1 MFHDV
6 EHRSQAALV
15 APPKIPPGGVHCIA
29 PMMNKAALTIALLQ
43 AAGTV
48 TLGHFGQQWF
58 ERLDQVTEMLL
69 VMPPGID
76 GA

>member
-15 APPKIPPGGVHCIA
+15 ACPEILPNGVHCIA
-29 PMMNKAALTIALLQ
+29 PKMNRAALTIGSLQ
-43 AAGTV
+43 ADWTV
-48 TLGHFGQQWF
+48 TLGQLQQEWF

>member
-1 MFHDV
+1 
-6 EHRSQAALV
+6 
-15 APPKIPPGGVHCIA
+15 
-29 PMMNKAALTIALLQ
+29 MMNKAALTIALLQ